1 MPAMPRRPKAS
12 TASRKPYHHGDL
24 RHALLKAA
32 TDIVRT
38 RGLPELSLRAVARK
52 ARVSHAAPYHHFPD
66 RTALVAAVAEQ
77 GFVGLKRSMDA
88 QLRGLGNARD
98 RLEAAGVGY
107 VLFAVRN
114 PTHFRLMFSAE
125 FEDKSRF
132 PELGAAARA
141 AHGVLTQ
148 LATECQAAG
157 LVRAGDPHLISLA
170 MWAIVH
176 GLAILLIDRQFGFN
190 NFAPGTI
197 RKLTADVK
205 YFLWVGLAPDRV
217 ARP

>member
-1 MPAMPRRPKAS
+1 MPAMPRRPKVS

-66 RTALVAAVAEQ
+66 RTALIAAVAEQ

-88 QLRGLGNARD
+88 QLKGLGDAKAK
-98 RLEAAGVGY
+98 LEAAGVGY

-114 PTHFRLMFSAE
+114 PTHFRVMFSAE

-132 PELGAAARA
+132 PELGSAAKA

-157 LVRAGDPHLISLA
+157 LVRAGDPNLISLA

-190 NFAPGTI
+190 NFAPGAI
-197 RKLTADVK
+197 KKLTADVK
-205 YFLWVGLAPDRV
+205 HFLWVGLAP
-217 ARP
+217 